1 MTEEIQDI
9 FDEIRNIMQPD
20 MDCTARYHALDA
32 LLLRA
37 LKDRTR
43 HSPVDFT
50 HTAAR
55 LYWLCK
61 QTGHPSHPLE
71 VFRARAGRIQKGL
84 FLPDGEDEAYDLK
97 AVCEGLAAFYQT
109 HVPEDVQKRLPRH
122 WRPAPAPAE
131 KVPQAKRIRITVHR
145 WDEHF
150 IYGKDHTHP
159 TEQLLKVE
167 YADET
172 DRTFADLKEQ
182 LYEGAQLNLLSVKAI
197 KAEGAYPYVLK
208 PEMLVLDPDFL
219 IDITALCAC
228 IRPYGYSAYTHLL
241 NKFAPPARS
250 AAIQLG
256 NAANQ
261 FLDDC
266 VNENRDLERA
276 KTSENEVF
284 RLGSAERERF
294 IQNRDLEREDRAC
307 PESAGRERFIQNA
320 DGTAEAELYLRSM
333 QNSFRISPLAWST
346 LPDIDRDF
354 FNRCEMQ
361 FHHIRQ
367 TVRNSFSAA
376 GIDIRKTEVELEPSF
391 LCEALG
397 LQGRMDL
404 LTRNADKL
412 VELKSGK
419 ADEYPYR
426 SPKDEHRLQMALY
439 KEILYYN
446 LDRRHEQ
453 VQSYLFYSRYPGLY
467 AVDVPRSHIRRAM
480 ALRNAIL
487 HIEHRLR
494 RGESRAL
501 IDELT
506 EERLNVNGRGDRLYT
521 RYLRPRMMEILTP
534 LHGMRGAEAD
544 YFHRF
549 LTFTAREQ
557 FRAKVGDDRADSPGG
572 FSETWCC
579 DTLTKQ
585 QNGNILTGLK
595 LHPVPDE
602 EGAIVR
608 LDLKL
613 PEYGED
619 FLPNFRQGDM
629 VMLYERNHEGDNVTN
644 KQFFRCTIEEI
655 HPEHMLLKLSYKQR
669 NAGVFHPD
677 SLYAIEPGYMDAT
690 FNQAY
695 SGLFSLLTAPR
706 ERKELLLGIR
716 PPATDPSVRLHR
728 HYLNEEIDR
737 IVLKAKQA
745 RDYFLLVGP
754 PGTGKTSVALKS
766 MVEEFLSDSPQ
777 KTLLLMAYTNR
788 AVDEICHTL
797 SAINPAPEYIRIGQE
812 LNCAP
817 DFRPRLMKHVIGD
830 ATSRKEIYE
839 KLAPVRVFAGT
850 ISSLCSQTELFSLKV
865 IDVAIIDEASQVLEP
880 QLLPLLCATT
890 AVNRGDYNLNRLAIG
905 KFILI
910 GDHKQLPAVVSQPRE
925 MSRVTED
932 SLQAI
937 GLTDCRNSLFERLHR
952 LSSLQGTKNIVEML
966 HRQGRMHPS
975 ICEFVNR
982 NYYNGGLD
990 AVPLPHQ
997 QEPLAFGTRP
1007 DDDRWT
1013 AFVAGTRMAF
1023 ISVQADEAEYYT
1035 KIESKQEQTKLAQG
1049 LPNVGDSSKS
1059 NKREAETVAR
1069 LIHTLCQLYSRSGIP
1084 FSPCKQIGII
1094 VPFRAQI
1101 AMIRKALAERHIPD
1115 TADITIDTV
1124 ERYQGSQRDIIIF
1137 STTVSRPYQL
1147 SILSEPV
1154 MTDGREIDRKLNVAL
1169 TRARK
1174 QFFMTGNETLL
1185 RNCTAYR
1192 KFLDFLSK
1200 EQILRL

>member
-20 MDCTARYHALDA
+20 MDHTARYHALDT

-50 HTAAR
+50 HTSAR
-55 LYWLCK
+55 LHWLCK

-84 FLPDGEDEAYDLK
+84 FLPNGEDEAYDLK

-131 KVPQAKRIRITVHR
+131 KVLQAKRIRITVHR

-172 DRTFADLKEQ
+172 DRTFADLNGQ

-228 IRPYGYSAYTHLL
+228 IKPYGYSAYTHLL

-266 VNENRDLERA
+266 VNE
-276 KTSENEVF
+276 
-284 RLGSAERERF
+284 
-294 IQNRDLEREDRAC
+294 
-307 PESAGRERFIQNA
+307 RFIQNA
-320 DGTAEAELYLRSM
+320 DGTTEAELYLRSM
-333 QNSFRISPLAWST
+333 QNSFRFSPLAWST

-376 GIDIRKTEVELEPSF
+376 GIDIRQTEVELEPSF

-419 ADEYPYR
+419 ADEYPYH
-426 SPKDEHRLQMALY
+426 SPKEEHSLQMALY

-446 LDRRHEQ
+446 LDRRREQ

-494 RGESRAL
+494 RGESRTL
-501 IDELT
+501 IEELT
-506 EERLNVNGRGDRLYT
+506 EERLNVDGRADRLYS
-521 RYLRPRMMEILTP
+521 RYLRPRMMEILAP
-534 LHGMRGAEAD
+534 LHGMRGVEAD

-572 FSETWCC
+572 FAETWCC
-579 DTLTKQ
+579 DTQTKQ

-602 EGAIVR
+602 EGAVVR
-608 LDLKL
+608 LDLQL

-629 VMLYERNHEGDNVTN
+629 VMLYERNHERDNVTN

-655 HPEHMLLKLSYKQR
+655 HPERMLLKLSYKQR
-669 NAGVFHPD
+669 NAGVFRPD
-677 SLYAIEPGYMDAT
+677 SLYAVEPGYMDAT

-766 MVEEFLSDSPQ
+766 MVEEFLSDHPQ

-817 DFRPRLMKHVIGD
+817 DFRTRLMKHVIGD

-839 KLAPVRVFAGT
+839 KLAPVRVFAST

-890 AVNRGDYNLNRLAIG
+890 PVNRGDYNLNRLAIG

-952 LSSLQGTKNIVEML
+952 LNSLQGTEGIVEML

-997 QEPLAFGTRP
+997 QEPLAFGIRP

-1023 ISVQADEAEYYT
+1023 ISVQADEAEYY
-1035 KIESKQEQTKLAQG
+1035 I
-1049 LPNVGDSSKS
+1049 KS
-1059 NKREAETVAR
+1059 NKREAETVAH
-1069 LIHTLCQLYSRSGIP
+1069 LVHTLCQLHSRSGIP

-1115 TADITIDTV
+1115 TAGITIDTV

-1147 SILSEPV
+1147 PILSEPV
-1154 MTDGREIDRKLNVAL
+1154 MTDGRELDRKLNVAL

-1185 RNCTAYR
+1185 RKCTAYR
-1192 KFLDFLSK
+1192 EFLDFLSK
-1200 EQILRL
+1200 GQILRL

>member
-20 MDCTARYHALDA
+20 MDHTARYHALDT

-55 LYWLCK
+55 LHWLCK

-84 FLPDGEDEAYDLK
+84 FLPNGEDEAYDLK

-131 KVPQAKRIRITVHR
+131 KVLQAKRIRIAVHR

-172 DRTFADLKEQ
+172 DRTFADLNGQ

-228 IRPYGYSAYTHLL
+228 IKPYGYSAYTHLL

-266 VNENRDLERA
+266 VNE
-276 KTSENEVF
+276 
-284 RLGSAERERF
+284 
-294 IQNRDLEREDRAC
+294 
-307 PESAGRERFIQNA
+307 RFIQNA
-320 DGTAEAELYLRSM
+320 DGTTEAELYLRSM
-333 QNSFRISPLAWST
+333 QNSFRFSPLAWST

-376 GIDIRKTEVELEPSF
+376 GIDIRQTEVELEPSF

-419 ADEYPYR
+419 ADEYPYH
-426 SPKDEHRLQMALY
+426 SPKEEHSLQMALY

-494 RGESRAL
+494 RGESRTL
-501 IDELT
+501 IEELT
-506 EERLNVNGRGDRLYT
+506 EERLNVDGRADRLYS
-521 RYLRPRMMEILTP
+521 RYLRPRMMEILAP
-534 LHGMRGAEAD
+534 LHGMRGVEAD

-572 FSETWCC
+572 FAETWCC
-579 DTLTKQ
+579 DTQTKQ

-602 EGAIVR
+602 EGAVVR
-608 LDLKL
+608 LDLQL

-629 VMLYERNHEGDNVTN
+629 VMLYERNHERDNVTN

-655 HPEHMLLKLSYKQR
+655 HPERMLLKLSYKQR
-669 NAGVFHPD
+669 NAEVFRPD
-677 SLYAIEPGYMDAT
+677 SLYAVEPGYMDAT

-766 MVEEFLSDSPQ
+766 MVEEFLSDHPQ

-839 KLAPVRVFAGT
+839 KLAPVRVFAST

-890 AVNRGDYNLNRLAIG
+890 PVNRGDYNLNRLAIG

-952 LSSLQGTKNIVEML
+952 LNSLQGTEGIVEML

-997 QEPLAFGTRP
+997 QEPLAFGIRP

-1023 ISVQADEAEYYT
+1023 ISVQADEAEYY
-1035 KIESKQEQTKLAQG
+1035 I
-1049 LPNVGDSSKS
+1049 KS
-1059 NKREAETVAR
+1059 NKREAETVAH
-1069 LIHTLCQLYSRSGIP
+1069 LVHTLCQLHSRSGIP

-1115 TADITIDTV
+1115 TAGITIDTV

-1147 SILSEPV
+1147 PILSEPV
-1154 MTDGREIDRKLNVAL
+1154 MTDGRELDRKLNVAL

-1185 RNCTAYR
+1185 RKCTAYR
-1192 KFLDFLSK
+1192 EFLDFLSK
-1200 EQILRL
+1200 GQILRL

>member
-43 HSPVDFT
+43 HSLVDFT

-55 LYWLCK
+55 LHWLCK

-109 HVPEDVQKRLPRH
+109 HVPEDVQKCLPRH
-122 WRPAPAPAE
+122 WRPVPAPAE

-228 IRPYGYSAYTHLL
+228 IKPYGYSAYTHLL

-266 VNENRDLERA
+266 VNE
-276 KTSENEVF
+276 
-284 RLGSAERERF
+284 
-294 IQNRDLEREDRAC
+294 
-307 PESAGRERFIQNA
+307 RFIQNA
-320 DGTAEAELYLRSM
+320 DGTTEAELYLRSM
-333 QNSFRISPLAWST
+333 QNSFRFSPLAWST

-376 GIDIRKTEVELEPSF
+376 GINIRQTEVELEPSF

-426 SPKDEHRLQMALY
+426 SPKEEHCLQMALY

-446 LDRRHEQ
+446 LDRRREQ

-494 RGESRAL
+494 RGESRTL
-501 IDELT
+501 IEELT
-506 EERLNVNGRGDRLYT
+506 EERLNVDGRADRLYS
-521 RYLRPRMMEILTP
+521 RYLRPRMMEILAP
-534 LHGMRGAEAD
+534 LHGMRGVEAD

-572 FSETWCC
+572 FAETWCC
-579 DTLTKQ
+579 DTQTKQ

-602 EGAIVR
+602 EGAVVQ
-608 LDLKL
+608 LDLQL

-655 HPEHMLLKLSYKQR
+655 HPERMLLKLSYKQR
-669 NAGVFHPD
+669 NAGVFRPD
-677 SLYAIEPGYMDAT
+677 SLYAVEPGYMDAT

-716 PPATDPSVRLHR
+716 PPATDPSVRLRR

-766 MVEEFLSDSPQ
+766 MVEEFLSDHPQ

-839 KLAPVRVFAGT
+839 KLAPVRVFAST

-865 IDVAIIDEASQVLEP
+865 IDLAIIDEASQVLEP

-890 AVNRGDYNLNRLAIG
+890 PVNRGDYNLNRLAIG

-937 GLTDCRNSLFERLHR
+937 GLTDCRNSLFERLHW
-952 LSSLQGTKNIVEML
+952 LNSLQGTKNIVEML

-982 NYYNGGLD
+982 NYYNGVLD

-997 QEPLAFGTRP
+997 QEPLAFGIRP

-1013 AFVAGTRMAF
+1013 AFVASTRMAF
-1023 ISVQADEAEYYT
+1023 ISVQADEAEYY
-1035 KIESKQEQTKLAQG
+1035 I
-1049 LPNVGDSSKS
+1049 KS
-1059 NKREAETVAR
+1059 NKREAETVAH
-1069 LIHTLCQLYSRSGIP
+1069 LVHTLCQLHSRSGIP

-1115 TADITIDTV
+1115 TAGITIDTV

-1147 SILSEPV
+1147 PILSEPV
-1154 MTDGREIDRKLNVAL
+1154 MTDGRELDRKLNVAL

-1192 KFLDFLSK
+1192 EFLDFLSK

>member
-55 LYWLCK
+55 LHWLCK

-109 HVPEDVQKRLPRH
+109 HVPEDVQKCLPRH
-122 WRPAPAPAE
+122 WRPVPAPAE

-228 IRPYGYSAYTHLL
+228 IKPYGYSAYTHLL

-266 VNENRDLERA
+266 VNE
-276 KTSENEVF
+276 
-284 RLGSAERERF
+284 
-294 IQNRDLEREDRAC
+294 
-307 PESAGRERFIQNA
+307 RFIQNA
-320 DGTAEAELYLRSM
+320 DGTTEAELYLRSM
-333 QNSFRISPLAWST
+333 QNSFRFSPLAWST

-376 GIDIRKTEVELEPSF
+376 GIDIRQTEVELEPSF

-426 SPKDEHRLQMALY
+426 SPKEEHCLQMALY

-446 LDRRHEQ
+446 LDRRREQ

-494 RGESRAL
+494 RGESRTL
-501 IDELT
+501 IEELT
-506 EERLNVNGRGDRLYT
+506 EERLNVDGRADRLYS
-521 RYLRPRMMEILTP
+521 RYLRPRMMEILAP
-534 LHGMRGAEAD
+534 LHGMRGVEAD

-572 FSETWCC
+572 FAETWCC
-579 DTLTKQ
+579 DTQTKQ

-602 EGAIVR
+602 EGAVVQ
-608 LDLKL
+608 LDLQL

-655 HPEHMLLKLSYKQR
+655 HPERMLLKLSYKQR
-669 NAGVFHPD
+669 NAGVFRPD
-677 SLYAIEPGYMDAT
+677 SLYAVEPGYMDAT

-716 PPATDPSVRLHR
+716 PPATDPSVRLRR

-766 MVEEFLSDSPQ
+766 MVEEFLSDHPQ

-839 KLAPVRVFAGT
+839 KLAPVRVFAST

-890 AVNRGDYNLNRLAIG
+890 PVNRGDYNLNRLAIG

-937 GLTDCRNSLFERLHR
+937 GLTDCRNSLFERLHW
-952 LSSLQGTKNIVEML
+952 LNSLQGTKNIVEML

-982 NYYNGGLD
+982 NYYNGVLD

-997 QEPLAFGTRP
+997 QEPLAFGIRP

-1013 AFVAGTRMAF
+1013 AFVASTRMAF
-1023 ISVQADEAEYYT
+1023 ISVQADEAEYY
-1035 KIESKQEQTKLAQG
+1035 I
-1049 LPNVGDSSKS
+1049 KS
-1059 NKREAETVAR
+1059 NKREAETVAH
-1069 LIHTLCQLYSRSGIP
+1069 LVHTLCQLHSRSGIP

-1115 TADITIDTV
+1115 TAGITIDTV

-1147 SILSEPV
+1147 PILSEPV
-1154 MTDGREIDRKLNVAL
+1154 MTDGRELDRKLNVAL

-1192 KFLDFLSK
+1192 EFLDFLSK

>member
-1 MTEEIQDI
+1 M
-9 FDEIRNIMQPD
+9 
-20 MDCTARYHALDA
+20 
-32 LLLRA
+32 
-37 LKDRTR
+37 
-43 HSPVDFT
+43 
-50 HTAAR
+50 
-55 LYWLCK
+55 
-61 QTGHPSHPLE
+61 
-71 VFRARAGRIQKGL
+71 FRARAGRIQKGL

-266 VNENRDLERA
+266 VNENRDLEREE
-276 KTSENEVF
+276 TSENEVF

-294 IQNRDLEREDRAC
+294 IQNRDLKRADRAC
-307 PESAGRERFIQNA
+307 PESAGRERFTQNA

-521 RYLRPRMMEILTP
+521 RYPRPPLNTDTTSWHEGRGSRLFPSLPDVYRPRTIP
-534 LHGMRGAEAD
+534 RQSRG
-544 YFHRF
+544 R
-549 LTFTAREQ
+549 
-557 FRAKVGDDRADSPGG
+557 PGG
-572 FSETWCC
+572 
-579 DTLTKQ
+579 LAGRVLR
-585 QNGNILTGLK
+585 N
-595 LHPVPDE
+595 
-602 EGAIVR
+602 
-608 LDLKL
+608 
-613 PEYGED
+613 
-619 FLPNFRQGDM
+619 M
-629 VMLYERNHEGDNVTN
+629 VLRHTDQTTER
-644 KQFFRCTIEEI
+644 K
-655 HPEHMLLKLSYKQR
+655 
-669 NAGVFHPD
+669 HPD
-677 SLYAIEPGYMDAT
+677 RTE
-690 FNQAY
+690 
-695 SGLFSLLTAPR
+695 TASRPR
-706 ERKELLLGIR
+706 RGRCHRAAGFETSGIR
-716 PPATDPSVRLHR
+716 RRLPPELPAGR
-728 HYLNEEIDR
+728 HGNALRTEPR
-737 IVLKAKQA
+737 RGQ
-745 RDYFLLVGP
+745 RD
-754 PGTGKTSVALKS
+754 
-766 MVEEFLSDSPQ
+766 E
-777 KTLLLMAYTNR
+777 
-788 AVDEICHTL
+788 
-797 SAINPAPEYIRIGQE
+797 
-812 LNCAP
+812 
-817 DFRPRLMKHVIGD
+817 
-830 ATSRKEIYE
+830 
-839 KLAPVRVFAGT
+839 
-850 ISSLCSQTELFSLKV
+850 QTV
-865 IDVAIIDEASQVLEP
+865 
-880 QLLPLLCATT
+880 LPLYH
-890 AVNRGDYNLNRLAIG
+890 RGN
-905 KFILI
+905 
-910 GDHKQLPAVVSQPRE
+910 
-925 MSRVTED
+925 
-932 SLQAI
+932 
-937 GLTDCRNSLFERLHR
+937 
-952 LSSLQGTKNIVEML
+952 
-966 HRQGRMHPS
+966 PS
-975 ICEFVNR
+975 
-982 NYYNGGLD
+982 
-990 AVPLPHQ
+990 
-997 QEPLAFGTRP
+997 
-1007 DDDRWT
+1007 
-1013 AFVAGTRMAF
+1013 
-1023 ISVQADEAEYYT
+1023 
-1035 KIESKQEQTKLAQG
+1035 
-1049 LPNVGDSSKS
+1049 
-1059 NKREAETVAR
+1059 
-1069 LIHTLCQLYSRSGIP
+1069 
-1084 FSPCKQIGII
+1084 
-1094 VPFRAQI
+1094 
-1101 AMIRKALAERHIPD
+1101 
-1115 TADITIDTV
+1115 
-1124 ERYQGSQRDIIIF
+1124 
-1137 STTVSRPYQL
+1137 
-1147 SILSEPV
+1147 
-1154 MTDGREIDRKLNVAL
+1154 
-1169 TRARK
+1169 
-1174 QFFMTGNETLL
+1174 
-1185 RNCTAYR
+1185 
-1192 KFLDFLSK
+1192 
-1200 EQILRL
+1200 

>member
-9 FDEIRNIMQPD
+9 FDEIRNIMQPH

-55 LYWLCK
+55 LHWLCK
-61 QTGHPSHPLE
+61 QTDHPSHPLE

-84 FLPDGEDEAYDLK
+84 FRPNGEDEAYDLK

-172 DRTFADLKEQ
+172 DRTFADLNGQ

-228 IRPYGYSAYTHLL
+228 IKPYGYSAYTHLL

-266 VNENRDLERA
+266 VNE
-276 KTSENEVF
+276 
-284 RLGSAERERF
+284 
-294 IQNRDLEREDRAC
+294 
-307 PESAGRERFIQNA
+307 RFIQNA
-320 DGTAEAELYLRSM
+320 DGTTEAELYLRSM
-333 QNSFRISPLAWST
+333 QNSFRFSPLAWST

-361 FHHIRQ
+361 FRHIRQ

-376 GIDIRKTEVELEPSF
+376 GIDIRQTEVELEPSF

-419 ADEYPYR
+419 ADEYPYH
-426 SPKDEHRLQMALY
+426 SPKEEHSLQMALY

-446 LDRRHEQ
+446 LDRRREQ

-494 RGESRAL
+494 RGESRTL
-501 IDELT
+501 IEELT
-506 EERLNVNGRGDRLYT
+506 EERLNVDGRADRLYS
-521 RYLRPRMMEILTP
+521 RYLRPRMMEILAP
-534 LHGMRGAEAD
+534 LHGMRGVEAD

-572 FSETWCC
+572 FAETWCC
-579 DTLTKQ
+579 DTQTKQ

-595 LHPVPDE
+595 LHPVPDK
-602 EGAIVR
+602 EGAVVR
-608 LDLKL
+608 LDLQL

-629 VMLYERNHEGDNVTN
+629 VMLYERNHERDNVTN

-655 HPEHMLLKLSYKQR
+655 HPERMLLKLSYKQR
-669 NAGVFHPD
+669 NAEVFRPD
-677 SLYAIEPGYMDAT
+677 SLYAVEPGYMDAT

-728 HYLNEEIDR
+728 HHLNEEIDR

-766 MVEEFLSDSPQ
+766 MVEEFLSDHPQ

-817 DFRPRLMKHVIGD
+817 DFRPRLMKHVIGN

-850 ISSLCSQTELFSLKV
+850 ISSLCNQTELFSLKV

-890 AVNRGDYNLNRLAIG
+890 PVNRGDYNLNRLAIG

-952 LSSLQGTKNIVEML
+952 LNSLQGTEGIVEML

-997 QEPLAFGTRP
+997 QKPLAFGIRP

-1023 ISVQADEAEYYT
+1023 ISVQADEAEYY
-1035 KIESKQEQTKLAQG
+1035 I
-1049 LPNVGDSSKS
+1049 KS
-1059 NKREAETVAR
+1059 NKREAETVAH
-1069 LIHTLCQLYSRSGIP
+1069 LVHTLCQLHSRSGIP

-1115 TADITIDTV
+1115 TTGITIDTV

-1147 SILSEPV
+1147 PILSEPV
-1154 MTDGREIDRKLNVAL
+1154 MTDGRELDRKLNVAL

-1174 QFFMTGNETLL
+1174 QFFMAGNETLL
-1185 RNCTAYR
+1185 RKCTAYR
-1192 KFLDFLSK
+1192 EFLDFFSK
-1200 EQILRL
+1200 GQILRL

>member
-43 HSPVDFT
+43 HSTVDFT

-55 LYWLCK
+55 LHWLCK

-84 FLPDGEDEAYDLK
+84 FLPNGKDEAYDLK

-131 KVPQAKRIRITVHR
+131 KVLQAKRIRITVHR

-172 DRTFADLKEQ
+172 DRTFADLNGQ

-219 IDITALCAC
+219 IGITALCAC
-228 IRPYGYSAYTHLL
+228 IKPYGYSAYTHLL

-266 VNENRDLERA
+266 VNE
-276 KTSENEVF
+276 
-284 RLGSAERERF
+284 
-294 IQNRDLEREDRAC
+294 
-307 PESAGRERFIQNA
+307 RFIQNA
-320 DGTAEAELYLRSM
+320 DGTTEAELYLRSM
-333 QNSFRISPLAWST
+333 QNSFRFSPLAWST

-376 GIDIRKTEVELEPSF
+376 GIDIRQTEVELESSF

-419 ADEYPYR
+419 ADEYPYH
-426 SPKDEHRLQMALY
+426 SPKEEHSLQMALY

-446 LDRRHEQ
+446 LDRRREQ

-494 RGESRAL
+494 RGESRTL
-501 IDELT
+501 IEELT
-506 EERLNVNGRGDRLYT
+506 EERLNVDGRADRLYS
-521 RYLRPRMMEILTP
+521 RYLRPRMMEILAP
-534 LHGMRGAEAD
+534 LHGMRGVEAD

-572 FSETWCC
+572 FAETWCC
-579 DTLTKQ
+579 DTQTKQ

-602 EGAIVR
+602 EGAVVR
-608 LDLKL
+608 LDLQL

-629 VMLYERNHEGDNVTN
+629 VMLYERNHERDNVTN

-655 HPEHMLLKLSYKQR
+655 HPERMLLKLSYKQR
-669 NAGVFHPD
+669 NAEVFRPD
-677 SLYAIEPGYMDAT
+677 SLYAVEPGYMDAT

-766 MVEEFLSDSPQ
+766 MVEEFLSDHPQ

-839 KLAPVRVFAGT
+839 KLAPVRVFAST

-890 AVNRGDYNLNRLAIG
+890 PVNRGDYNLNRLAIG

-952 LSSLQGTKNIVEML
+952 LNSLQGTEGIVEML

-997 QEPLAFGTRP
+997 QEPLAFGIRP

-1023 ISVQADEAEYYT
+1023 ISVQADEAEYY
-1035 KIESKQEQTKLAQG
+1035 I
-1049 LPNVGDSSKS
+1049 KS
-1059 NKREAETVAR
+1059 NKREAETVAH
-1069 LIHTLCQLYSRSGIP
+1069 LVHTLCQLHSRSGIP

-1147 SILSEPV
+1147 PILSEPV
-1154 MTDGREIDRKLNVAL
+1154 MTDGRELDRKLNVAL

-1185 RNCTAYR
+1185 RKCTAYR
-1192 KFLDFLSK
+1192 EFLDFLSK
-1200 EQILRL
+1200 GQILRL

>member
-20 MDCTARYHALDA
+20 MDHTARYHALDT

-55 LYWLCK
+55 LHWLCK

-84 FLPDGEDEAYDLK
+84 FLPNGEDEAYDLK

-131 KVPQAKRIRITVHR
+131 KVLQAKRIRITVHR
-145 WDEHF
+145 WNEHF

-172 DRTFADLKEQ
+172 DRTFADLNGQ

-228 IRPYGYSAYTHLL
+228 IKPYGYSAYTHLL

-266 VNENRDLERA
+266 VNE
-276 KTSENEVF
+276 
-284 RLGSAERERF
+284 
-294 IQNRDLEREDRAC
+294 
-307 PESAGRERFIQNA
+307 RFIQNA
-320 DGTAEAELYLRSM
+320 DGTTEAELYLRSM
-333 QNSFRISPLAWST
+333 QNSFRFSPLAWST

-376 GIDIRKTEVELEPSF
+376 GIDIRQTEVELEPSF

-419 ADEYPYR
+419 ADEYPYH
-426 SPKDEHRLQMALY
+426 SPKEEHSLQMALY

-446 LDRRHEQ
+446 LDRRREQ

-494 RGESRAL
+494 RGESRTL
-501 IDELT
+501 IEELT
-506 EERLNVNGRGDRLYT
+506 EERLNVDGRADRLYS
-521 RYLRPRMMEILTP
+521 RYLRPRMMEILAP
-534 LHGMRGAEAD
+534 LHGMRGVEAD

-572 FSETWCC
+572 FAETWCC
-579 DTLTKQ
+579 DTQTKQ

-602 EGAIVR
+602 EGAVVR
-608 LDLKL
+608 LDLQL

-629 VMLYERNHEGDNVTN
+629 VMLYERNHERDNVTN

-655 HPEHMLLKLSYKQR
+655 HPERMLLKLSYKQR
-669 NAGVFHPD
+669 NAEVFRPD
-677 SLYAIEPGYMDAT
+677 SLYAVEPGYMDAT

-766 MVEEFLSDSPQ
+766 MVEEFLSDHPQ

-839 KLAPVRVFAGT
+839 KLAPVRVFAST

-890 AVNRGDYNLNRLAIG
+890 PVNRGDYNLNRLAIG

-952 LSSLQGTKNIVEML
+952 LNSLQGTEGIVEML

-997 QEPLAFGTRP
+997 QEPLAFGIRP

-1023 ISVQADEAEYYT
+1023 ISVQADEAEYY
-1035 KIESKQEQTKLAQG
+1035 I
-1049 LPNVGDSSKS
+1049 KS
-1059 NKREAETVAR
+1059 NKREAETVAH
-1069 LIHTLCQLYSRSGIP
+1069 LVHTLCQLHSRSGIP

-1115 TADITIDTV
+1115 TAGITIDTV

-1147 SILSEPV
+1147 PILSEPV
-1154 MTDGREIDRKLNVAL
+1154 MTDGRELDRKLNVAL

-1185 RNCTAYR
+1185 RKCTAYR
-1192 KFLDFLSK
+1192 EFLDFLSK
-1200 EQILRL
+1200 GQILRL

>member
-1 MTEEIQDI
+1 
-9 FDEIRNIMQPD
+9 
-20 MDCTARYHALDA
+20 
-32 LLLRA
+32 
-37 LKDRTR
+37 
-43 HSPVDFT
+43 
-50 HTAAR
+50 
-55 LYWLCK
+55 
-61 QTGHPSHPLE
+61 
-71 VFRARAGRIQKGL
+71 
-84 FLPDGEDEAYDLK
+84 
-97 AVCEGLAAFYQT
+97 
-109 HVPEDVQKRLPRH
+109 
-122 WRPAPAPAE
+122 
-131 KVPQAKRIRITVHR
+131 
-145 WDEHF
+145 
-150 IYGKDHTHP
+150 
-159 TEQLLKVE
+159 
-167 YADET
+167 
-172 DRTFADLKEQ
+172 
-182 LYEGAQLNLLSVKAI
+182 
-197 KAEGAYPYVLK
+197 
-208 PEMLVLDPDFL
+208 MLVLDPDFL

-228 IRPYGYSAYTHLL
+228 IKPYGYSAYTHLL

-266 VNENRDLERA
+266 VNE
-276 KTSENEVF
+276 
-284 RLGSAERERF
+284 
-294 IQNRDLEREDRAC
+294 
-307 PESAGRERFIQNA
+307 RFIQNA
-320 DGTAEAELYLRSM
+320 DGTTEAELYLRSM
-333 QNSFRISPLAWST
+333 QNSIRFSPLAWST

-376 GIDIRKTEVELEPSF
+376 GIDIRQTEVELEPSF

-419 ADEYPYR
+419 ADEYPYH
-426 SPKDEHRLQMALY
+426 SPKEEHSLQMALY

-446 LDRRHEQ
+446 LDRRREQ

-494 RGESRAL
+494 RGESRTL
-501 IDELT
+501 IEELT
-506 EERLNVNGRGDRLYT
+506 EERLNVDGRADRLYS
-521 RYLRPRMMEILTP
+521 RYLRPRMMEILAP
-534 LHGMRGAEAD
+534 LHGMRGVEAD

-572 FSETWCC
+572 FAETWCC
-579 DTLTKQ
+579 DTQTKQ

-602 EGAIVR
+602 EGAVVR
-608 LDLKL
+608 LDLQL

-629 VMLYERNHEGDNVTN
+629 VMLYERNHERDNVTN

-655 HPEHMLLKLSYKQR
+655 HPERMLLKQSYKQR
-669 NAGVFHPD
+669 NAEVFRPD
-677 SLYAIEPGYMDAT
+677 SLYAVEPGYMDAT

-766 MVEEFLSDSPQ
+766 MVEEFLSDHPQ

-839 KLAPVRVFAGT
+839 KLAPVRVFAST

-890 AVNRGDYNLNRLAIG
+890 PVNRGDYNLNRLAIG

-952 LSSLQGTKNIVEML
+952 LNSLQGTEGIVEML

-997 QEPLAFGTRP
+997 QEPLAFGIRP

-1023 ISVQADEAEYYT
+1023 ISVQADEAEYY
-1035 KIESKQEQTKLAQG
+1035 I
-1049 LPNVGDSSKS
+1049 KS
-1059 NKREAETVAR
+1059 NKREAETVAH
-1069 LIHTLCQLYSRSGIP
+1069 LVHTLCQLHSRSGIP

-1147 SILSEPV
+1147 PILSEPV
-1154 MTDGREIDRKLNVAL
+1154 MTDGRELDRKLNVAL

-1185 RNCTAYR
+1185 RKCTAYR
-1192 KFLDFLSK
+1192 ELLDFFMQRANPASVK
-1200 EQILRL
+1200 SPITKCQKVKSDGAWPVYPSPTRMSAVNTRFPYRREKTRWKPDTYYVIIMKTVGCVLRSPKRMA

>member
-20 MDCTARYHALDA
+20 MDHTARYHALDT

-55 LYWLCK
+55 LHWLCK

-84 FLPDGEDEAYDLK
+84 FLPNGEDEAYDLK

-172 DRTFADLKEQ
+172 DRTFADLNGQ

-228 IRPYGYSAYTHLL
+228 IKPYGYSAYTHLL

-266 VNENRDLERA
+266 VNE
-276 KTSENEVF
+276 
-284 RLGSAERERF
+284 
-294 IQNRDLEREDRAC
+294 
-307 PESAGRERFIQNA
+307 RFIQNA
-320 DGTAEAELYLRSM
+320 DGTTEAELYLRSM
-333 QNSFRISPLAWST
+333 QNSFRFSPLAWST

-376 GIDIRKTEVELEPSF
+376 GIDIRQTEVELEPSF

-426 SPKDEHRLQMALY
+426 SPKEEHSLQMALY

-446 LDRRHEQ
+446 LDRRREQ

-494 RGESRAL
+494 RGESRTL
-501 IDELT
+501 IEELT
-506 EERLNVNGRGDRLYT
+506 EERLNVDGRADRLYS
-521 RYLRPRMMEILTP
+521 RYLRPRMMEILAP
-534 LHGMRGAEAD
+534 LHGMRGVEAD

-572 FSETWCC
+572 FAETWCC
-579 DTLTKQ
+579 DTQTKQ

-602 EGAIVR
+602 EGAVVR
-608 LDLKL
+608 LDLQL

-629 VMLYERNHEGDNVTN
+629 VMLYEWNHEGDNVTN

-655 HPEHMLLKLSYKQR
+655 HPERMLLKLSYKQR
-669 NAGVFHPD
+669 NAEVFRPD
-677 SLYAIEPGYMDAT
+677 SLYAVEPGHMDAT

-766 MVEEFLSDSPQ
+766 MVEEFLSDHPQ

-839 KLAPVRVFAGT
+839 KLAPVRVFAST

-890 AVNRGDYNLNRLAIG
+890 PVNRGDYNLNRLAIG

-952 LSSLQGTKNIVEML
+952 LNSLQGTKNIVEML

-975 ICEFVNR
+975 ICEFVNH

-997 QEPLAFGTRP
+997 QEPLAFGIRP
-1007 DDDRWT
+1007 DDDQWT

-1023 ISVQADEAEYYT
+1023 ISVQADEAEYY
-1035 KIESKQEQTKLAQG
+1035 I
-1049 LPNVGDSSKS
+1049 KS
-1059 NKREAETVAR
+1059 NKREAETVAH
-1069 LIHTLCQLYSRSGIP
+1069 LVHTLCQLHSRSGIP

-1147 SILSEPV
+1147 PILSEPV
-1154 MTDGREIDRKLNVAL
+1154 MTDGRELDRKLNVAL

-1185 RNCTAYR
+1185 RKCTAYR
-1192 KFLDFLSK
+1192 EFLDFLSK
-1200 EQILRL
+1200 GQILRL

>member
-1 MTEEIQDI
+1 
-9 FDEIRNIMQPD
+9 
-20 MDCTARYHALDA
+20 
-32 LLLRA
+32 
-37 LKDRTR
+37 
-43 HSPVDFT
+43 
-50 HTAAR
+50 
-55 LYWLCK
+55 
-61 QTGHPSHPLE
+61 
-71 VFRARAGRIQKGL
+71 
-84 FLPDGEDEAYDLK
+84 
-97 AVCEGLAAFYQT
+97 
-109 HVPEDVQKRLPRH
+109 
-122 WRPAPAPAE
+122 
-131 KVPQAKRIRITVHR
+131 
-145 WDEHF
+145 
-150 IYGKDHTHP
+150 
-159 TEQLLKVE
+159 
-167 YADET
+167 
-172 DRTFADLKEQ
+172 
-182 LYEGAQLNLLSVKAI
+182 
-197 KAEGAYPYVLK
+197 
-208 PEMLVLDPDFL
+208 
-219 IDITALCAC
+219 
-228 IRPYGYSAYTHLL
+228 
-241 NKFAPPARS
+241 
-250 AAIQLG
+250 
-256 NAANQ
+256 
-261 FLDDC
+261 
-266 VNENRDLERA
+266 
-276 KTSENEVF
+276 
-284 RLGSAERERF
+284 
-294 IQNRDLEREDRAC
+294 
-307 PESAGRERFIQNA
+307 
-320 DGTAEAELYLRSM
+320 
-333 QNSFRISPLAWST
+333 
-346 LPDIDRDF
+346 
-354 FNRCEMQ
+354 
-361 FHHIRQ
+361 
-367 TVRNSFSAA
+367 
-376 GIDIRKTEVELEPSF
+376 
-391 LCEALG
+391 
-397 LQGRMDL
+397 
-404 LTRNADKL
+404 
-412 VELKSGK
+412 
-419 ADEYPYR
+419 
-426 SPKDEHRLQMALY
+426 
-439 KEILYYN
+439 
-446 LDRRHEQ
+446 
-453 VQSYLFYSRYPGLY
+453 
-467 AVDVPRSHIRRAM
+467 
-480 ALRNAIL
+480 
-487 HIEHRLR
+487 
-494 RGESRAL
+494 
-501 IDELT
+501 
-506 EERLNVNGRGDRLYT
+506 
-521 RYLRPRMMEILTP
+521 
-534 LHGMRGAEAD
+534 
-544 YFHRF
+544 
-549 LTFTAREQ
+549 
-557 FRAKVGDDRADSPGG
+557 
-572 FSETWCC
+572 
-579 DTLTKQ
+579 
-585 QNGNILTGLK
+585 
-595 LHPVPDE
+595 
-602 EGAIVR
+602 
-608 LDLKL
+608 
-613 PEYGED
+613 
-619 FLPNFRQGDM
+619 
-629 VMLYERNHEGDNVTN
+629 
-644 KQFFRCTIEEI
+644 
-655 HPEHMLLKLSYKQR
+655 
-669 NAGVFHPD
+669 
-677 SLYAIEPGYMDAT
+677 
-690 FNQAY
+690 
-695 SGLFSLLTAPR
+695 
-706 ERKELLLGIR
+706 
-716 PPATDPSVRLHR
+716 
-728 HYLNEEIDR
+728 
-737 IVLKAKQA
+737 
-745 RDYFLLVGP
+745 
-754 PGTGKTSVALKS
+754 
-766 MVEEFLSDSPQ
+766 
-777 KTLLLMAYTNR
+777 MAYTNR

>member
-20 MDCTARYHALDA
+20 MDHTARYHALDT

-55 LYWLCK
+55 LHWLCK

-84 FLPDGEDEAYDLK
+84 FLPNGEDETYDLK

-131 KVPQAKRIRITVHR
+131 KVLQAKRIRITVHR

-172 DRTFADLKEQ
+172 DRTFADLNGQ

-228 IRPYGYSAYTHLL
+228 IKPYGYSAYTHLL

-266 VNENRDLERA
+266 VNE
-276 KTSENEVF
+276 
-284 RLGSAERERF
+284 
-294 IQNRDLEREDRAC
+294 
-307 PESAGRERFIQNA
+307 RFIQNA
-320 DGTAEAELYLRSM
+320 DGTTEAELYLRSM
-333 QNSFRISPLAWST
+333 QNSFRFSPLAWST

-376 GIDIRKTEVELEPSF
+376 GIDIRQTEVELEPSF

-419 ADEYPYR
+419 ADEYPYH
-426 SPKDEHRLQMALY
+426 SPKEEHSLQMALY

-446 LDRRHEQ
+446 LDRRREQ

-494 RGESRAL
+494 RGESRTL
-501 IDELT
+501 IEELT
-506 EERLNVNGRGDRLYT
+506 EERLNVDGRADRLYS
-521 RYLRPRMMEILTP
+521 RYLRPRMMEILAP
-534 LHGMRGAEAD
+534 LHGMRGVEAD

-572 FSETWCC
+572 FAETWCC
-579 DTLTKQ
+579 DTQTKQ

-602 EGAIVR
+602 EGAVVR
-608 LDLKL
+608 LDLQL

-629 VMLYERNHEGDNVTN
+629 VMLYERNHERDNVTN

-655 HPEHMLLKLSYKQR
+655 HPERMLLKLSYKQR
-669 NAGVFHPD
+669 NAEVFRPD
-677 SLYAIEPGYMDAT
+677 SLYAVEPGYMDAT

-766 MVEEFLSDSPQ
+766 MVEEFLSDHPQ

-839 KLAPVRVFAGT
+839 KLAPVRVFAST

-890 AVNRGDYNLNRLAIG
+890 PVNRGDYNLNRLAIG

-952 LSSLQGTKNIVEML
+952 LNSLQGTEGIVEML

-997 QEPLAFGTRP
+997 QEPLAFGIRP

-1023 ISVQADEAEYYT
+1023 ISVQADEAEYY
-1035 KIESKQEQTKLAQG
+1035 I
-1049 LPNVGDSSKS
+1049 KS
-1059 NKREAETVAR
+1059 NKREAETVAH
-1069 LIHTLCQLYSRSGIP
+1069 LVHTLCQLHSRSGIP
-1084 FSPCKQIGII
+1084 FSPCRQIGII

-1147 SILSEPV
+1147 PILSEPV
-1154 MTDGREIDRKLNVAL
+1154 MTDGRELDRKLNVAL

-1185 RNCTAYR
+1185 RKCTAYR
-1192 KFLDFLSK
+1192 EFLDFLSK
-1200 EQILRL
+1200 GQILRL

>member
-55 LYWLCK
+55 LHWLCK

-84 FLPDGEDEAYDLK
+84 FRLNGEDEAYDLK

-122 WRPAPAPAE
+122 WRPTPAPAE

-172 DRTFADLKEQ
+172 DRTFADLNGQ

-266 VNENRDLERA
+266 VNE
-276 KTSENEVF
+276 
-284 RLGSAERERF
+284 
-294 IQNRDLEREDRAC
+294 
-307 PESAGRERFIQNA
+307 RFIQNA

-333 QNSFRISPLAWST
+333 QNSFRLSPLAWST

-376 GIDIRKTEVELEPSF
+376 GIDIRQTEVELEPSF

-467 AVDVPRSHIRRAM
+467 AVDVPRSHIRRVM

-494 RGESRAL
+494 RGESRVL
-501 IDELT
+501 IEELT
-506 EERLNVNGRGDRLYT
+506 EERLNVDGRGDRLYT

-534 LHGMRGAEAD
+534 LHGMRGVEAD
-544 YFHRF
+544 YFHRY

-608 LDLKL
+608 LDLAL

-655 HPEHMLLKLSYKQR
+655 HPERMLLKLSYKQR

-766 MVEEFLSDSPQ
+766 MVEEFLSDHPQ

-797 SAINPAPEYIRIGQE
+797 SAITPAPEYIRIGQE

-817 DFRPRLMKHVIGD
+817 DFRQRLMRHVIGD

-890 AVNRGDYNLNRLAIG
+890 TVNRGDYNLNRLAIG

-952 LSSLQGTKNIVEML
+952 LSSLQGTEGIVEML

-997 QEPLAFGTRP
+997 QEPLAFSTRP
-1007 DDDRWT
+1007 DDDQWT
-1013 AFVAGTRMAF
+1013 AFVAGARMAF
-1023 ISVQADEAEYYT
+1023 ISVQADEAEYY
-1035 KIESKQEQTKLAQG
+1035 I
-1049 LPNVGDSSKS
+1049 KS

-1069 LIHTLCQLYSRSGIP
+1069 LVHTLCQLHSRSGIP

-1101 AMIRKALAERHIPD
+1101 PMIRKALAERHIPD

-1147 SILSEPV
+1147 SILSEAV
-1154 MTDGREIDRKLNVAL
+1154 TTDGREIDRKLNVAL

-1192 KFLDFLSK
+1192 EFLDFLSK
-1200 EQILRL
+1200 GQILRL

>member
-20 MDCTARYHALDA
+20 MDHTARYHALDT

-55 LYWLCK
+55 LHWLCK

-84 FLPDGEDEAYDLK
+84 FLPNGEDEAYDLK
-97 AVCEGLAAFYQT
+97 AVYEGLAAFYQT

-159 TEQLLKVE
+159 KEQLLKVE

-172 DRTFADLKEQ
+172 DRTFADLNGQ

-228 IRPYGYSAYTHLL
+228 IKPYGYSAYTHLL

-266 VNENRDLERA
+266 VNE
-276 KTSENEVF
+276 
-284 RLGSAERERF
+284 
-294 IQNRDLEREDRAC
+294 
-307 PESAGRERFIQNA
+307 RFIQNA
-320 DGTAEAELYLRSM
+320 DGTTEAELYLRSM
-333 QNSFRISPLAWST
+333 QNSFRFSPLAWST

-467 AVDVPRSHIRRAM
+467 AVDVPRSHIRRVM

-494 RGESRAL
+494 RGESRVL
-501 IDELT
+501 IEELT
-506 EERLNVNGRGDRLYT
+506 EERLNVDGRGDRLYT

-534 LHGMRGAEAD
+534 LHGMRGVEAD
-544 YFHRF
+544 YFHRY

-608 LDLKL
+608 LDLAL

-655 HPEHMLLKLSYKQR
+655 HPERMLLKLSYKQR

-766 MVEEFLSDSPQ
+766 MVEEFLSDHPQ

-797 SAINPAPEYIRIGQE
+797 SAITPAPEYIRIGQE

-817 DFRPRLMKHVIGD
+817 DFRQRLMRHVIGD

-890 AVNRGDYNLNRLAIG
+890 TVNRGDYNLNRLAIG

-952 LSSLQGTKNIVEML
+952 LSSLQGTEGIVEML

-997 QEPLAFGTRP
+997 QEPLAFSTRP
-1007 DDDRWT
+1007 DDDQWT
-1013 AFVAGTRMAF
+1013 AFVAGARMAF
-1023 ISVQADEAEYYT
+1023 ISVQADEAEYY
-1035 KIESKQEQTKLAQG
+1035 I
-1049 LPNVGDSSKS
+1049 KS

-1069 LIHTLCQLYSRSGIP
+1069 LVHTLCQLHSRSGIP

-1101 AMIRKALAERHIPD
+1101 PMIRKALAERHIPD

-1147 SILSEPV
+1147 SILSEAV
-1154 MTDGREIDRKLNVAL
+1154 TTDGREIDRKLNVAL

-1192 KFLDFLSK
+1192 EFLDFLSK
-1200 EQILRL
+1200 GQILRL